1 MMEALF
7 GSPSSI
13 WTTPVS
19 PGFVGPAAFQHPAGF
34 GTGTIGVAGLGPQ
47 PMLTNPGAI
56 GTGTR
61 DPAVNPNLLSSS
73 PYAPSNGMPWTIP
86 MNVSATPPLMTHPWG
101 LTNIDPGFGVPPAAV
116 LAAVAMRRGQSQGP
130 SNDQEVEDFLY
141 DALEFLPGT
150 SDVEVR
156 YENGRATLT
165 GSVHHKRIKRDVG
178 EIAWA
183 IPNVND
189 VQNNV
194 VITSR
199 RRTRTG
205 SGRETEAPLA
215 ANRK

>member
-1 MMEALF
+1 MIEALF
-7 GSPSSI
+7 GSPSSL
-13 WTTPVS
+13 WTTRVS
-19 PGFVGPAAFQHPAGF
+19 PGFVGPVPFQHPAGI
-34 GTGTIGVAGLGPQ
+34 GTVTIGAAGLGTQ
-47 PMLTNPGAI
+47 PLFTNAGAI
-56 GTGTR
+56 GTGAR
-61 DPAVNPNLLSSS
+61 DPAANPNLLSSS
-73 PYAPSNGMPWTIP
+73 PSVPSSGIPWTIP
-86 MNVSATPPLMTHPWG
+86 MNVNPPPMTHPWA
-101 LTNIDPGFGVPPAAV
+101 LANVDAGFGVPPATV
-116 LAAVAMRRGQSQGP
+116 LAAVAMRRGQVQGP

-141 DALEFLPGT
+141 DALELLPGT

>member
-1 MMEALF
+1 
-7 GSPSSI
+7 PSS
-13 WTTPVS
+13 
-19 PGFVGPAAFQHPAGF
+19 F
-34 GTGTIGVAGLGPQ
+34 
-47 PMLTNPGAI
+47 
-56 GTGTR
+56 
-61 DPAVNPNLLSSS
+61 
-73 PYAPSNGMPWTIP
+73 MPWTIP
-86 MNVSATPPLMTHPWG
+86 MNVNATLPPMTHPMAF
-101 LTNIDPGFGVPPAAV
+101 TNVDVGFGIPPAAI
-116 LAAVAMRRGQSQGP
+116 LTAVAMRRGQLQGP

-141 DALEFLPGT
+141 DALELFPGT

-156 YENGRATLT
+156 DENGRATLT

-183 IPNVND
+183 IPTVND

-194 VITSR
+194 VIASR

>member
-7 GSPSSI
+7 GSPASI

-19 PGFVGPAAFQHPAGF
+19 PGFVGPSPFPHPVGF
-34 GTGTIGVAGLGPQ
+34 GTSAIGAAGLGTQPLFTNAGTIG
-47 PMLTNPGAI
+47 TGA
-56 GTGTR
+56 R
-61 DPAVNPNLLSSS
+61 DPAANPNLFSPSAYTPSSF
-73 PYAPSNGMPWTIP
+73 MPWTIP
-86 MNVSATPPLMTHPWG
+86 MNVNGTLPLMTQPMAFPSV
-101 LTNIDPGFGVPPAAV
+101 DPGFGVAPAAV
-116 LAAVAMRRGQSQGP
+116 LAAVAMRRGQPQGP

-141 DALEFLPGT
+141 DALELLPGT

-156 YENGRATLT
+156 YDTGRVTLT

-183 IPNVND
+183 IPSVND

-194 VITSR
+194 LIASR